1 METLTFRS
9 SAPLS
14 DFQAVYVDSVIVE
27 RSHYELASGSTIV
40 RLKKEF
46 LDSLAEGIHT
56 LEIRSTGGIAT
67 ANFTVV
73 KATESGSGT
82 GSGGTT
88 GGTGN
93 GTTTGA
99 GGTTGSATTPT
110 PSTPTAGITNVQPN
124 GGTQAAQKTTVN
136 AKAPVT
142 GETTPV
148 SCMVL
153 ALIIVGGFALLIA
166 ELRKAHK
173 A

>member
-14 DFQAVYVDSVIVE
+14 DFQAVYVDSVIVD

-40 RLKKEF
+40 RLRKEF

-56 LEIRSTGGIAT
+56 LEIRSNGGTAT

-73 KATESGSGT
+73 KATGSGSGT
-82 GSGGTT
+82 GSGTGVGT
-88 GGTGN
+88 
-93 GTTTGA
+93 
-99 GGTTGSATTPT
+99 T

-124 GGTQAAQKTTVN
+124 GGTQAAPNTNNQAAQKTTVN
-136 AKAPVT
+136 AKAPAT
-142 GETTPV
+142 GEASPV

-166 ELRKAHK
+166 ELRRSRQVQKK
-173 A
+173 R